1 MYRLLLVLPLVV
13 LFGCGASDAPPLAV
27 VTGKVLLD
35 GEPAKGLTIEFHPDN
50 SAGTSGPMSLAISNP
65 DGTFHLYTSV
75 GGDGAVIGTHKVVV
89 KCPFRLEGRTTVVTG
104 DGVGSA
110 ASGKAPERVKKAP
123 SSSSDDCKLALKY
136 EDPTTTPLRHVVPEK
151 GISDLVLQATTE

>member
-1 MYRLLLVLPLVV
+1 MMHRMFLVLPLVS

-75 GGDGAVIGTHKVVV
+75 GGDGAVIGTHKVVI
-89 KCPFRLEGRTTVVTG
+89 KCPFRLEGRTPVVTG

-110 ASGKAPERVKKAP
+110 ASGKAPEPVKKADA
-123 SSSSDDCKLALKY
+123 SDDCKLALKY
-136 EDPTTTPLRHVVPEK
+136 EDPTKTPLRHVVPEK